1 MKGVRHGSIVPPKII
16 INSVTLSETRDEI
29 DEQLSTL
36 RREGLV
42 GKDNPISVV
51 VDGKTLTFAL
61 DPSLK
66 KDFLDLCCRHGFAG
80 HSSRDLKSTFCS
92 SNISGQN
99 TGLTLVKL
107 TVI

>member
-1 MKGVRHGSIVPPKII
+1 M
-16 INSVTLSETRDEI
+16 TLSETRDEI

-51 VDGKTLTFAL
+51 IDGKTLTFAL

-66 KDFLDLCCRHGFAG
+66 KDFLDLCCRHGLLILSEHF
-80 HSSRDLKSTFCS
+80 S
-92 SNISGQN
+92 SNVSSPQGP
-99 TGLTLVKL
+99 GLG
-107 TVI
+107 

>member
-1 MKGVRHGSIVPPKII
+1 MEASSPKII

-66 KDFLDLCCRHGFAG
+66 KDFLDLCCRHGFLILSK
-80 HSSRDLKSTFCS
+80 HFPSTS
-92 SNISGQN
+92 TSWV
-99 TGLTLVKL
+99 GLT
-107 TVI
+107 